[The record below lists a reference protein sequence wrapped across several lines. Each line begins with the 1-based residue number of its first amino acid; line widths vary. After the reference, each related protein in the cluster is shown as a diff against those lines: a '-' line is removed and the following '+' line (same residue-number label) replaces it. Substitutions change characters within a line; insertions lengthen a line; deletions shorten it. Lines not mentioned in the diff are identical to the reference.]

1 MKFLFKTKNYKNITR
16 GDISANL
23 VKEDDK
29 YYLLSANFNKLKKI
43 SGLTIFKILTWCL
56 FSTYTLFEVCQG
68 KFPWICALLSL
79 ILIFCIYKLS
89 RISYI
94 NNRICERNYN
104 WYFIVKH
111 FHLSIYE
118 KRLRADLDKIQSDP
132 NTAISMKTSSLDD
145 VRKEFPFKTS
155 QYKLQCDFSE
165 KLLYELPKIRI
176 AFLILLQMLFML
188 FASKDI
194 AWQCVFWLCWAA
206 LVNEAYS
213 TNKENELLNSKEFS
227 ELEIT
232 PSSEE
237 INELKS
243 KIKELLEN
251 GKISQE
257 DAERELSEFKVFG

>member
-1 MKFLFKTKNYKNITR
+1 MNFLLKTKNYKNITR
-16 GDISANL
+16 GDVSAHL
-23 VKEDDK
+23 TKEDGR

-43 SGLTIFKILTWCL
+43 SALTVVKVVAWCL
-56 FSTYTLFEVCQG
+56 FSTYIMFESYQG
-68 KFPWICALLSL
+68 KVPWICALLSL
-79 ILIFCIYKLS
+79 ILIFCSYKLS

-94 NNRICERNYN
+94 NNRIYERNYN

-111 FHLSIYE
+111 FHLSIYQ
-118 KRLRADLDKIQSDP
+118 KRLIADIDKIQSDP
-132 NTAISMKTSSLDD
+132 NAAISMKTSSLDD

-165 KLLYELPKIRI
+165 KVLYELPKIRI

-194 AWQCVFWLCWAA
+194 AWQCVFWLCWAI

-227 ELEIT
+227 ELGIT

-251 GKISQE
+251 GEISQE
-257 DAERELSEFKVFG
+257 DAELELSEFKVFE

>member
-132 NTAISMKTSSLDD
+132 NAAISMKTSSLDD

-188 FASKDI
+188 FTSKDI
-194 AWQCVFWLCWAA
+194 TWQCVFWLCWAA
-206 LVNEAYS
+206 LVNEVYS

-227 ELEIT
+227 ELGIT

-237 INELKS
+237 IKSLKL
-243 KIKELLEN
+243 KIEELLEK
-251 GKISQE
+251 GEISKK
-257 DAERELSEFKVFG
+257 DAERELSEFKVFE